1 MTLSMKTLRTAVLLT
16 TVAVPL
22 LCLSA
27 FAQQEVDPTYYDPW
41 AAAPSIKVVAHANA
55 KPTAGKLRKVSS
67 TAEARP
73 KSKKQTRTVAASH
86 SEATQA
92 MASARTPR

>member
-1 MTLSMKTLRTAVLLT
+1 MKTLRTAVLLT

-41 AAAPSIKVVAHANA
+41 AAAPAIKVVAHANA

-67 TAEARP
+67 TAETRP